1 MFRNISNQIFIISGI
16 HEPKLR
22 EKTRTD
28 ILSLKFLDT
37 AIEYRDTDTA
47 LYSDTDDYYH
57 VLLGAVVTA
66 LVMGSIMLAVLVF
79 TRYIGFGNI
88 VFR

>member
-1 MFRNISNQIFIISGI
+1 M
-16 HEPKLR
+16 
-22 EKTRTD
+22 
-28 ILSLKFLDT
+28 
-37 AIEYRDTDTA
+37 
-47 LYSDTDDYYH
+47 YSDTDDYYH